1 MSALSR
7 RSFLKKAGVA
17 AAGGAALAGPAAPLV
32 AHAAAAA
39 GGRMPNATGYGPLQ
53 PAVDE
58 TTGEVL
64 LHLPKSFKYRTF
76 GEEGSVMTDG
86 AITPV
91 RHDGM
96 AAFPGPGGSTRLVRN
111 HEVLFNDGAVG
122 DVSKAYD
129 AVGSGGTTTLQ
140 VSGNGNQV
148 ESWVSASGT
157 TFNCSGGAMPYGTWV
172 TCEESIAGP
181 DLDPDFVGQGPNLD
195 EKHGYIYE
203 VSASTGPNA
212 NAPTVPIRAAGR
224 FTHEGAAMDPATGIL
239 YLTQDNFIAPSGL
252 YRYLP
257 KPGTNPM
264 MDGRLSD
271 DGTLEMLA
279 VLDGAGNPVPTD
291 LFNLETAGTVYNIG
305 WVPIADPDPTF
316 STTNP
321 NDAISEVSQ
330 QGLDLGAAGFSRL
343 EGIRYSNGLLY
354 FTSTQG
360 GAGRPVIGF
369 PTFGPGWGQV
379 WALNPAT
386 SQLHMIF
393 QSPSDTVLE
402 LPDNLAVS
410 PGGALVLC
418 EDGEDPNFLRGL
430 TMAGEMF
437 DFAQNVGSDA
447 EFTGATFSP
456 NGQALFF
463 NIQTP
468 GRTYMVW
475 GPFGKGPFF

>member
-1 MSALSR
+1 MGNMNR
-7 RSFLKKAGVA
+7 RTFLRRGTIA
-17 AAGGAALAGPAAPLV
+17 AAGGAVLAGPAAPLV
-32 AHAAAAA
+32 AYA
-39 GGRMPNATGYGPLQ
+39 GKGNGPKASGYGPLQ
-53 PAVDE
+53 PSVDK

-64 LHLPKSFKYRTF
+64 LNLPKSFKYRTL
-76 GEEGSVMTDG
+76 GEEGSIMTDG
-86 AITPV
+86 VPTPV

-96 AAFPGPGGSTRLVRN
+96 AVFPGPNGSVRLVRN
-111 HEVLFNDGAVG
+111 HEVLFNTGAIG

-129 AVGSGGTTTLQ
+129 RVGSGGTTTLE
-140 VSGNGNQV
+140 VKGNGNQV
-148 ESWVSASGT
+148 DSWVSASGT

-181 DLDPDFVGQGPNLD
+181 DLDADFVGQGPNLN

-203 VSASTGPNA
+203 VSASTGPNE
-212 NAPTVPIRAAGR
+212 NALTVPIRAAGR
-224 FTHEGAAMDPATGIL
+224 FTHEGAAMDPATGVL

-264 MDGRLSD
+264 IDGHLSD
-271 DGTLEMLA
+271 DGALEMLA
-279 VLDGAGNPVPTD
+279 VVDGAGNPMGTD
-291 LFNLETAGTVYNIG
+291 LFNLEVVGTSYDIG

-316 STTNP
+316 ATTNP
-321 NDAISEVSQ
+321 NIEISTVSS
-330 QGLDLGAAGFSRL
+330 QGLAVGAAAFSRL

-360 GAGRPVIGF
+360 GEGRPGGSGF
-369 PTFGPGWGQV
+369 QTFGPGWGQV
-379 WALNPAT
+379 WALDIAAQ
-386 SQLHMIF
+386 QLNVIF
-393 QSPSDTVLE
+393 QSPSDSVLE

-410 PGGALVLC
+410 PKGSLALC
-418 EDGEDPNFLRGL
+418 EDGDDPNFLRGL
-430 TMAGEMF
+430 TPAGELF

-463 NIQTP
+463 NIQSP

-475 GPFGKGPFF
+475 GPFGKGPF

>member
-1 MSALSR
+1 MSKMNR
-7 RSFLKKAGVA
+7 RAFLRRGTVA
-17 AAGGAALAGPAAPLV
+17 AAGGALLAGPAAPLV
-32 AHAAAAA
+32 AYAKNGNGPKADA
-39 GGRMPNATGYGPLQ
+39 YGPLR

-64 LHLPKSFKYRTF
+64 LNLPKSFKYRTF
-76 GEEGSVMTDG
+76 GAEGTIMTDG
-86 AITPV
+86 VATPV

-96 AAFPGPGGSTRLVRN
+96 AAFPGPNGSVRLVRN
-111 HEVLFNDGAVG
+111 HEALFNTGAIG
-122 DVSKAYD
+122 DPAKAYD
-129 AVGSGGTTTLQ
+129 AVGSGGTTTLEVQ
-140 VSGNGNQV
+140 GNGNRV
-148 ESWVSASGT
+148 SSWVSASGT

-203 VSASTGPNA
+203 VSASTGPGQNEL
-212 NAPTVPIRAAGR
+212 TVPIRAAGR

-264 MDGRLSD
+264 VDGSISD
-271 DGTLEMLA
+271 GGTLEMLA
-279 VLDGAGNPVPTD
+279 VVDATGAPTGAQ
-291 LFNLETAGTVYNIG
+291 LFNLETAGTSYDVG

-316 STTNP
+316 ATTDPNVEIST
-321 NDAISEVSQ
+321 VSN
-330 QGLDLGAAGFSRL
+330 QGLALGAAAFSRL

-379 WALNPAT
+379 WALDPA
-386 SQLHMIF
+386 QQRLHMVY
-393 QSPSDTVLE
+393 QSPSDNVLE

-410 PGGALVLC
+410 PKGSLALC

-430 TMAGEMF
+430 TPDGELF

-463 NIQTP
+463 NIQSP
-468 GRTYMVW
+468 GATYMVW
-475 GPFGKGPFF
+475 GPFGKGPF